1 MSGAKWV
8 KITTDIFDNRKIKH
22 LRRLKGGNEIVLI
35 WIMILTMAGRCNAG
49 GKVFLTENVP
59 YTPRTLAEELGFK
72 EPMIKSALEAFRE
85 LNMIRGDDFFEV
97 VGWEEYQNAER
108 LEQIR
113 EQTRQRVKKYRGE
126 NKAPAQ

>member
-1 MSGAKWV
+1 MAGAKWV

-35 WIMILTMAGRCNAG
+35 WIMLLTMAGRCNAG

-72 EPMIKSALEAFRE
+72 EPMIESALEAFRE

-108 LEQIR
+108 LDQIR

-126 NKAPAQ
+126 KNSPLQ